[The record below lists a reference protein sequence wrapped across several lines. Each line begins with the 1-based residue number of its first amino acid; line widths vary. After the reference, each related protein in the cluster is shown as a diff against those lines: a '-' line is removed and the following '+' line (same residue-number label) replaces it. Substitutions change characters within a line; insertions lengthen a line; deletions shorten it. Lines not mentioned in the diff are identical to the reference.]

1 MNTLYRIETNE
12 TTYLYTQCVSL
23 EIARQCLASLLC
35 VGDII
40 SYVFRRHFFLS
51 FLFPGGFDNHFFFQN
66 RERKEKNGYG
76 LCAVYRVER
85 EREA

>member
-40 SYVFRRHFFLS
+40 SYVFRRHFFCVFYFQEGLIII
-51 FLFPGGFDNHFFFQN
+51 FFFFKTG
-66 RERKEKNGYG
+66 KEKKKW
-76 LCAVYRVER
+76 LRIVCCL
-85 EREA
+85 